1 MGRLKLFLAAFWWGS
16 LSAIG
21 FLVVPLLFINM
32 QTPAEAGRI
41 AGILFTAQTWV
52 CVVCGIAL
60 ILASRRQSQDDSLFN
75 RENVKVSPSGW
86 VVTGMLCATVMEFAV
101 SPRIL
106 AHENLPLWHS
116 VGSALYFAQWV
127 CATGYIWRFYTK
139 VKRMN

>member
-1 MGRLKLFLAAFWWGS
+1 MGRLNLFLAAFWWGS

-52 CVVCGIAL
+52 CVVCGISL

-75 RENVKVSPSGW
+75 REKVKVSPSGW
-86 VVTGMLCATVMEFAV
+86 VVTGMLCAVVMEFAV

-139 VKRMN
+139 VKRLN